1 VQGYPIHVDLHFLR
15 QLTEPFEPCATVY
28 LDASYDSEDAEHALR
43 LRWQEQ
49 RTSLEVQG
57 ADARTLDALEDAVLN
72 GHRAEGRA
80 GRVLVARGDAVPL
93 DRFLPEPPDQ
103 PSATWGAAPDLL
115 PMLLQL
121 PEPMTAVVVRVD
133 RGGGEILLADPSDAE
148 TEAASVEEFEGDER
162 HLHKVRGGGWK
173 HLKMQHTVENTWRS
187 NVRGVAERVDRRVA
201 ETGARLVVLAGEA
214 QSRRL
219 LHDNL
224 GEESAKYAVEVEH
237 SGKPSGADDPE
248 LEAAVDTAARDAT
261 TRERLAV
268 LEHLDQVAAR
278 PDGAFAQG
286 IRPVLAAL
294 RAEQVDTLLL
304 DGGVER
310 AALVWI
316 AEPPTHVALEREELE
331 AMGDQPVDQIPVDSA
346 LLRAAVGSGAAFQ
359 PLGGGRTGLVGRPVE
374 DGVAALLRWA
384 PATST

>member
-1 VQGYPIHVDLHFLR
+1 MDLLFLR
-15 QLTEPFEPCATVY
+15 QLTEPSEPCATVY
-28 LDASYDSEDAEHALR
+28 LDASHDSEDAEHALR

-57 ADARTLDALEDAVLN
+57 ADARTLYALEDAVLN
-72 GHRAEGRA
+72 GRRAEGRA
-80 GRVLVARGDAVPL
+80 GRVLVARGDEVPL

-103 PSATWGAAPDLL
+103 PSATWGAPDLL

-148 TEAASVEEFEGDER
+148 TEPASVEEFEGAER
-162 HLHKVRGGGWK
+162 PLHKVRGGGWK

-331 AMGDQPVDQIPVDSA
+331 AMGDEPVDRIPVDSA

-374 DGVAALLRWA
+374 DGVAALLRWV
-384 PATST
+384 PATNS

>member
-1 VQGYPIHVDLHFLR
+1 MDLHFLR
-15 QLTEPFEPCATVY
+15 GLTEPFEPCATVY
-28 LDASYDSEDAEHALR
+28 LDASHDSEDAEHALR

-49 RTSLEVQG
+49 RTSLEEHG
-57 ADARTLDALEDAVLN
+57 ADARALDALENAILR

-80 GRVLVARGDAVPL
+80 GRVLVARGAEVAL

-103 PSATWGAAPDLL
+103 PSATWGPAPDLL

-133 RGGGEILLADPSDAE
+133 KNGGEILLADPSDVDAAPQPV
-148 TEAASVEEFEGDER
+148 EALEGDEYP
-162 HLHKVRGGGWK
+162 LHKVRGGGWK
-173 HLKMQHTVENTWRS
+173 HLKMQHTVENNWRS
-187 NVRGVAERVDRRVA
+187 NVRDVAERVDRRVA

-237 SGKPSGADDPE
+237 SGMPSGANDPE
-248 LEAAVDTAARDAT
+248 LEAAVDVAARDAS

-310 AALVWI
+310 AASVWI
-316 AEPPTHVALEREELE
+316 AEAPTHVALDREELE
-331 AMGDQPVDQIPVDSA
+331 AMGDEPVDQVPVDSG
-346 LLRAAVGSGAAFQ
+346 LLRAASGSGAAFQ

-384 PATST
+384 PATSS

>member
-1 VQGYPIHVDLHFLR
+1 MDTLLLDGGVALMAESAHSVVP
-15 QLTEPFEPCATVY
+15 EPDNDDAVRYITAQIAKYEEYGVPS
-28 LDASYDSEDAEHALR
+28 LDE
-43 LRWQEQ
+43 
-49 RTSLEVQG
+49 QG
-57 ADARTLDALEDAVLN
+57 ADAGTLHALEDAVLN
-72 GHRAEGRA
+72 GRRAAGRA
-80 GRVLVARGDAVPL
+80 GRVLVARDNEVAL

-103 PSATWGAAPDLL
+103 PSASWGAAPDLL

-133 RGGGEILLADPSDAE
+133 RGGGEILLADPSDADAE
-148 TEAASVEEFEGDER
+148 PEPVEEYEGDD
-162 HLHKVRGGGWK
+162 HPLHKVRGGGWK

-187 NVRGVAERVDRRVA
+187 NVREVAERVDRRVA

-224 GEESAKYAVEVEH
+224 GEESARYAVEVEH
-237 SGKPSGADDPE
+237 SGMSSGADDPE
-248 LEAAVDTAARDAT
+248 LEAAVDTAARDAS

-268 LEHLDQVAAR
+268 LEHLDQVATR
-278 PDGAFAQG
+278 SDGAFAQG

-304 DGGVER
+304 DGGVDR

-316 AEPPTHVALEREELE
+316 AESPTHVALERDELE
-331 AMGDQPVDQIPVDSA
+331 AMGDEPADQVPVDSA
-346 LLRAAVGSGAAFQ
+346 LLRAAAGSGAAFQ

-384 PATST
+384 PPASS